1 MCLVSW
7 KSYRHQHI
15 QCCLE
20 FVFYSNDNGDKEL
33 KAWYEYLKKPAENL
47 VKKPMANKA
56 RECVRL
62 VISADNFVV
71 QEIILSRVNYTLE
84 SA

>member
-7 KSYRHQHI
+7 KRYRHQ
-15 QCCLE
+15 QSQRCLE
-20 FVFYSNDNGDKEL
+20 FVFYTNDNGDKKL
-33 KAWYEYLKKPAENL
+33 NACYEYLKKPAENL
-47 VKKPMANKA
+47 AKKPMTNKA

-62 VISADNFVV
+62 VISADDFVV
-71 QEIILSRVNYTLE
+71 QEIILSSVKYTLE